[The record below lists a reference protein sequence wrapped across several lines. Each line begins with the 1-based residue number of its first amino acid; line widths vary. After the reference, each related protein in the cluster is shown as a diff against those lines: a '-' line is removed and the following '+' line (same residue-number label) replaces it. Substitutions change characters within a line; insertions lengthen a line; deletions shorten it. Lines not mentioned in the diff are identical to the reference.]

1 MTVEQLLQSSKGKK
15 TFNTTTLEKHLIH
28 VKAFFKSAAR
38 AFADNAVED
47 AAHDGGRHGIADHL
61 VEGTVGHQSL
71 DLLDGHPDADGSVHL
86 DAFGSLL
93 VRDLIAAGQGVA
105 DQQPPVREPGT
116 PPDRREI
123 QMQPMNDADF
133 MTLMA
138 AIEALN
144 DANARAAEWERYAHE
159 VEANRDQWVNHA
171 NNLEVEVK
179 DLADKLGVERAH
191 STGLKAVVDS
201 FKVAHPDS
209 PLLEQAGAAF
219 KSPEVAG
226 VSPRPMIRV

>member
-1 MTVEQLLQSSKGKK
+1 
-15 TFNTTTLEKHLIH
+15 
-28 VKAFFKSAAR
+28 
-38 AFADNAVED
+38 
-47 AAHDGGRHGIADHL
+47 
-61 VEGTVGHQSL
+61 
-71 DLLDGHPDADGSVHL
+71 
-86 DAFGSLL
+86 
-93 VRDLIAAGQGVA
+93 
-105 DQQPPVREPGT
+105 
-116 PPDRREI
+116 
-123 QMQPMNDADF
+123 MQPMNDADF

-171 NNLEVEVK
+171 NNLEAEAK

-226 VSPRPMIRV
+226 VPKRRYHMLYESAFDHEAKKNGITNPASRRYN